1 MSVSSV
7 FKMIFMADDRGS
19 ISRMRNVLK
28 GVGEQS
34 YVTFNAISRNMSKME
49 KSTSALIGKMSMLV
63 GGGGLMYG
71 MFKSLNYSI
80 IQSNSLITTNRILL
94 EEIIGNK
101 GKAREMVNVVQE
113 IAGSFGGD
121 VNELMTAGRGLSQV
135 MRQIDKNFQPIHL
148 DKMLRLVNVVSSLDT
163 ENRGLSYTSF
173 SFKEALQGVGS
184 GDWRSMRNRL
194 EMNLGK
200 TYEKAITK
208 AVRSGNMDEVTRL
221 FEEAFKNIGI
231 DAGQI
236 MGRLM
241 SEGLTQNV
249 HRTASYINRLFQML
263 GESSFAQLTKPLARL
278 NFFLSD
284 QFKKDTGFMKYI
296 SNLSQAFSDKFVTPL
311 TEMMNKV
318 GFAIEPIAGEM
329 GVDLVNAL
337 ISVGSVFKNL
347 IMLPIEFISG
357 LMGVSTSISDI
368 EGKVSSF
375 NGFLKTTAELGTKI
389 SSSFKE
395 LREPLNMLGES
406 INNLVVSLLKLT
418 NIDKTAKLG
427 GGLTGL
433 TKNALTLTAGV
444 TNNTAEGIKMADSG
458 IEGIGMGGVMT
469 GLSLISMIAMMRG
482 GRGGRMSAKKMK
494 AQEQADIANA
504 KRFGSPTSNKGVW
517 NDPEKQHSVTTLMK
531 NQTEVSMK
539 TEGMIKS
546 FNTKIKMQNVKTLK
560 GLKDTERD
568 TISKF
573 GGKGKDWEG
582 FRDSETKRIAS
593 EIARIE
599 KANPPLKGIMDRNA
613 GFVTVDPNVTR
624 LKNKMAKINEADAK
638 IMQSRFISEQSI
650 RENNARLQTSNVNFN
665 QNVPNAIPAKNSA
678 IDLNK
683 KPSTMGS
690 LMNTDIQT
698 LSMGAMTLMQM
709 GSLFKEGFSK
719 HITPKLSSVGI
730 GFLNLIKNMNPL
742 TALIGTAIVVFE
754 GLIWHE
760 KKKLDILEAQNRLQN
775 ENSLRDNKNISKLQL
790 FGMENGLNRVGIR
803 NLISKNQLNP
813 DMIKNLI
820 RGDIMDRG
828 GLKESSASHQ
838 FIKIQ
843 EELNMVKAMGMD
855 AKQYSMN
862 TYSADLTGQDFKSLA
877 INMDLSI
884 KDGTVTKETM
894 NKLERQINKAL
905 GEARGKDNSKAK
917 PTGEEFF
924 QMQLDASKKGSG
936 R

>member
-173 SFKEALQGVGS
+173 SFKESLQGIGS

-194 EMNLGK
+194 EINLGK

-208 AVRSGNMDEVTRL
+208 AVRKGNMDEVTRL

-241 SEGLTQNV
+241 SEGLMQNV
-249 HRTASYINRLFQML
+249 NRTASYISRLFQML
-263 GESSFAQLTKPLARL
+263 GEKSFSQLTKPLAKL

-296 SNLSQAFSDKFVTPL
+296 AHLSQSFSEKFVVPL

-329 GVDLVNAL
+329 GVNLVNAL
-337 ISVGSVFKNL
+337 VSVGSVFKQMV
-347 IMLPIEFISG
+347 MLPIEFISG
-357 LMGVSTSISDI
+357 LMGVSSSISDI

-375 NGFLKTTAELGTKI
+375 NGFLRTTAELGTKI

-395 LREPLNMLGES
+395 LRQPLNMLGES
-406 INNLVVSLLKLT
+406 INNLVVSLLRLT
-418 NIDKTAKLG
+418 NIDKTAKIG

-433 TKNALTLTAGV
+433 TKNAINLTAGV
-444 TNNTAEGIKMADSG
+444 TNNTAEAIKMTDAG
-458 IEGIGMGGVMT
+458 IESTGMGGVMT
-469 GLSLISMIAMMRG
+469 GLSIISMLAMMRS
-482 GRGGRMSAKKMK
+482 GRGGKMSARKMK

-504 KRFGSPTSNKGVW
+504 KRFGTPASNKNVW
-517 NDPEKQHSVTTLMK
+517 NEPENLNTGTMDRLGNKISQQKMNNAYNKTAL
-531 NQTEVSMK
+531 TEADK
-539 TEGMIKS
+539 EL
-546 FNTKIKMQNVKTLK
+546 IKMSQIRKNNIINKY
-560 GLKDTERD
+560 
-568 TISKF
+568 
-573 GGKGKDWEG
+573 GGDFKNLNNEFQKKE
-582 FRDSETKRIAS
+582 S
-593 EIARIE
+593 EILRHQNLLKNPNISTADKMHSTSVLAILNKEKKTIE
-599 KANPPLKGIMDRNA
+599 KDILNYNKSTMNINTLSNRRTPYQDKPL
-613 GFVTVDPNVTR
+613 
-624 LKNKMAKINEADAK
+624 ADYEK
-638 IMQSRFISEQSI
+638 
-650 RENNARLQTSNVNFN
+650 
-665 QNVPNAIPAKNSA
+665 VPNAIPSKNSA
-678 IDLNK
+678 IDLSK

-690 LMNTDIQT
+690 LMTMDNFQ
-698 LSMGAMTLMQM
+698 SMSLGAMTLMQM
-709 GSLFKEGFSK
+709 GSMFKEGFAK
-719 HITPKLSSVGI
+719 HITPRLSSFGVGI
-730 GFLNLIKNMNPL
+730 LNLVKNMSPL
-742 TALIGTAIVVFE
+742 TALIASTVVVLE

-760 KKKLDILEAQNRLQN
+760 KKKLDILEAQNRLQA
-775 ENSLRDNKNISKLQL
+775 ENAVKDTNNMRDLQL
-790 FGMENGLNRVGIR
+790 FGMKNGLNRVGIR
-803 NLISKNQLNP
+803 NLIGDNQLSP

-820 RGDIMDRG
+820 RGDVMERG
-828 GLKESSASHQ
+828 GIKEKSATHQ

-843 EELNMVKAMGMD
+843 EELDMVKAMGMD

-862 TYSADLTGQDFKSLA
+862 TYKADLTGQDFKSLA

-894 NKLERQINKAL
+894 NKLERQINRAL
-905 GEARGKDNSKAK
+905 GEARGKDNSKAR

-924 QMQLDASKKGSG
+924 QMQIDASKKGTG